1 MKKYKII
8 VVLFISFLLFVVSK
22 GANAYGFGVKKNTE
36 HKQPDIGIYK
46 GILDS
51 VGGIYV
57 GDKDKKNIYLTFD
70 CGYENGY
77 TEKILDVLE
86 EKNVN
91 ATFFLTGHYIDSA
104 KDLVLRMK
112 EEGHILANHSN
123 LHKNITTLNRGQIEE
138 EIKGLEIKYNNLTG
152 SNLTKFFRPP
162 AGNFDQKSLE
172 VVKDL
177 GYVPLF
183 WSVAYKDW
191 DHKNGIEFAVQEVC
205 KNIHNGAII
214 LLHAVSSD
222 NAQALSSIIDK
233 LQAEGY
239 IFTST
244 KELLNR

>member
-138 EIKGLEIKYNNLTG
+138 EIKSLEIKYNNLTG

-191 DHKNGIEFAVQEVC
+191 DHKNGIEFAAQEVC

-222 NAQALSSIIDK
+222 NALALSSIIDK
-233 LQAEGY
+233 LQDEGY
-239 IFTST
+239 VFTST

>member
-8 VVLFISFLLFVVSK
+8 VVLFISFLLFLVSK

-36 HKQPDIGIYK
+36 HNQPDIGIYK

-112 EEGHILANHSN
+112 EDGHVLANHSN
-123 LHKNITTLNRGQIEE
+123 LHKNITTLNRGQIED

-152 SNLTKFFRPP
+152 SSLTKFFRPP

-222 NAQALSSIIDK
+222 NALALSSIIDK
-233 LQAEGY
+233 LQDEGY
-239 IFTST
+239 VFTST

>member
-8 VVLFISFLLFVVSK
+8 LVLFISFLLFVVSK

-112 EEGHILANHSN
+112 DDGHILANHSN

>member
-8 VVLFISFLLFVVSK
+8 LVLFISFLLFVVSK
-22 GANAYGFGVKKNTE
+22 GTSAYGFGVKKNTE

-138 EIKGLEIKYNNLTG
+138 EIKSLEIKYNNLTG

-222 NAQALSSIIDK
+222 NALALSSIIDK
-233 LQAEGY
+233 LQDASFIT
-239 IFTST
+239 IF
-244 KELLNR
+244 

>member
-8 VVLFISFLLFVVSK
+8 LVLFISFLLFVVSK
-22 GANAYGFGVKKNTE
+22 GTSAYGFGVKKNTE